1 MKTSSR
7 LAVVASI
14 AAVYVATARFGLAI
28 GLTAEHVTFVWPP
41 SGVALSALLL
51 FGADVWPGILL
62 GAFVASLTA
71 HNPLPVATAIAVG
84 NTLEAVVAVRLLQ
97 RYVRLDRT
105 LDTLRQ
111 ALGLVVLGAIASTI
125 VGATVGV
132 TSLCVAG
139 LRPWAAFSRVWWS
152 WWLANAAGDL
162 LIVPAILT
170 WRRWRDTLQAR
181 IGEAAVLL
189 GGLILTCAGVF
200 GGLFGIL
207 AATRYYSLE
216 YIVFPFVIWAAIRFG
231 MAGAA
236 VANLVTASI
245 AIWGAVHGLGPS
257 ATGTASDYLLLQQLF
272 IAVVAI
278 TGLLLGAAISEHTAA
293 LGRRDAEHAVT
304 RILADATTGEA
315 AIDRIIDVINADLDW
330 DVGLWWSVDSG
341 ARRLRCAEIRRKLG
355 AHLPAFRDESEAQV
369 CGPGEDL
376 PGHVWAYAAP
386 QWISDVSSE
395 PHLPRPRSAAIAGL
409 RSAFAFP
416 ISVGKDVV
424 GVLEFGSRR
433 VRRPDDDLL
442 WMFTAIGAEVG
453 QFLARKRMEQQI
465 QQSEARKAG
474 LLNAAIDCIITVD
487 QDGRIVEFNPA
498 AERTFGYRSE
508 EILGRHAL
516 DALVSAAER
525 ERWRE
530 HLERYRASSGDSLL
544 GRRLELT
551 CVRADGAN
559 FSAELSVTTIS
570 TADGP
575 WFTAFVRDITRQ
587 KRRAN
592 QLAFRATHDGLT
604 KLLNRT
610 AFMDRLKEAIAR
622 GREVGGSIAILFIDL
637 DHFKAL
643 NDSLG
648 HLVGDRLLVETGRRL
663 RRCVRPGD
671 AVARLG
677 GDEFAIMLERI
688 IDANIVAVMAD
699 RIKRELDRPFVINDE
714 SVQIAASVG
723 TALNDHDGDRPDD
736 LLRKADAAMYRAKA
750 ANASRS
756 AAYRDATQRRWN

>member
-1 MKTSSR
+1 MKTPSR

-14 AAVYVATARFGLAI
+14 AVVYVVTARFGFAI
-28 GLTAEHVTFVWPP
+28 ALTAEHVTFVWPP
-41 SGVALSALLL
+41 SGVALSALLVL
-51 FGADVWPGILL
+51 GADVWPGILL
-62 GAFVASLTA
+62 GALVASVSA
-71 HNPLPVATAIAVG
+71 HDPLPVAAVIAVG
-84 NTLEAVVAVRLLQ
+84 NTLEAVIAASLLR

-111 ALGLVVLGAIASTI
+111 ALGLVVFGAVASTI
-125 VGATVGV
+125 VGATIGV
-132 TSLCVAG
+132 ASLCVSG
-139 LRPWAAFSRVWWS
+139 LQAWTAFPRVWWS

-162 LIVPAILT
+162 LIVPAVLT
-170 WRRWRDTLQAR
+170 WHRWRDAPQGRT
-181 IGEAAVLL
+181 GEAVVLL
-189 GGLILTCAGVF
+189 AGLVLTCAGVF
-200 GGLFGIL
+200 GGLFGTI

-231 MAGAA
+231 AAGAA
-236 VANLVTASI
+236 AANVVTASI
-245 AIWGAVHGLGPS
+245 AIWSAVHGLGPN
-257 ATGTASDYLLLQQLF
+257 ASGAVADYLLLQQLF

-304 RILADATTGEA
+304 RILADATTGHA
-315 AIDRIIDVINADLDW
+315 AIGRIIDVINTDLDW
-330 DVGLWWSVDSG
+330 DVGRWWSVEPGS
-341 ARRLRCAEIRRKLG
+341 RRLHCGEIRRKSG
-355 AHLPAFRDESEAQV
+355 AHLPALIDASRAQV

-376 PGHVWAYAAP
+376 AGHVWAYAAP
-386 QWISDVSSE
+386 QWISDVLNA
-395 PHLPRPRSAAIAGL
+395 PHLPQPHGAALAGI

-416 ISVGKDVV
+416 ISVGREVV

-465 QQSEARKAG
+465 QESEARKAG
-474 LLNAAIDCIITVD
+474 LMNAAIDCIITVD

-498 AERTFGYRSE
+498 AERTFGYRSA
-508 EILGRHAL
+508 EILGRHAM
-516 DALVSAAER
+516 DVLVSAEER
-525 ERWRE
+525 GRSRE
-530 HLERYRASSGDSLL
+530 QLERYRASSDDSLI
-544 GRRLELT
+544 GRRLELV
-551 CVRADGAN
+551 CVRADGTN
-559 FSAELSVTTIS
+559 FPAELSVTRIS
-570 TADGP
+570 SADGP
-575 WFTAFVRDITRQ
+575 WFTAFLRDITRQ

-604 KLLNRT
+604 KLLNRS
-610 AFMDRLKEAIAR
+610 AFMDRLKEGIVR
-622 GREVGGSIAILFIDL
+622 GRELGGSIAILFIDL

-643 NDSLG
+643 NDNLG

-688 IDANIVAVMAD
+688 MDANIVAVMAD
-699 RIKRELDRPFVINDE
+699 RIKRELDRPFVIDSD
-714 SVQIAASVG
+714 SVEISASVG
-723 TALNDHDGDRPDD
+723 TAMNDRDGDRPDD

-756 AAYRDATQRRWN
+756 AAYRDVTQRRWR